1 MRSRVAVKQALARLP
16 DRRRANGASILI
28 YHRIDGASGDEM
40 DMPVES
46 FVQQLDALADHDV
59 VSLDDALRRLQSA
72 DDRPSVALTFD
83 DGFADVYAN
92 AWPLL
97 RE

>member
-16 DRRRANGASILI
+16 DRRGAHGVSILI
-28 YHRIDGASGDEM
+28 YHRIGGASGDEM

-46 FVQQLDALADHDV
+46 FVEQLDVLADHDV
-59 VSLDDALRRLQSA
+59 VSLDDALRRLRSD
-72 DDRPSVALTFD
+72 DDRPAVVLTFD
-83 DGFADVYAN
+83 DGFADLYAN
-92 AWPLL
+92 GWPLL